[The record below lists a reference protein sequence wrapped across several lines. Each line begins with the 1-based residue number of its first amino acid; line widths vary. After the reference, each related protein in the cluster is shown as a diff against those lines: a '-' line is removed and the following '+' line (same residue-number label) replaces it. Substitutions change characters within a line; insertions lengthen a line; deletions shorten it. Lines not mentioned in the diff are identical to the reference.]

1 MGHAS
6 LLRLLQTFDSAFP
19 SGAFAFSNGLEVLN
33 QEIKLLEKIDLKDI
47 LLEQFLPR
55 WFEFDRFFIRKAF
68 EAGGN
73 IADLLELD
81 KKCHIQNSNAALA
94 ASSRRIGRSL
104 LSVHIKIG
112 TAGAFD
118 FWDASSK
125 LILNEQRGYQ
135 PIVIGLVGWGLQ
147 ISRKEVEI
155 GAVYGVLSSFFSAAV
170 RLGLMGA
177 IEAQGTISEVI
188 PEIDRMLE
196 DGPPDFAYSNAIL
209 SEIAASRHKD
219 LEISLFSN

>member
-47 LLEQFLPR
+47 LLEQFLSR
-55 WFEFDRFFIRKAF
+55 WFEFDRYFIRKAF
-68 EAGGN
+68 EADGK

-112 TAGAFD
+112 TAGAID
-118 FWDASSK
+118 FWDSSSK

-135 PIVIGLVGWGLQ
+135 PIVIGLVGWG
-147 ISRKEVEI
+147 S
-155 GAVYGVLSSFFSAAV
+155 
-170 RLGLMGA
+170 
-177 IEAQGTISEVI
+177 
-188 PEIDRMLE
+188 
-196 DGPPDFAYSNAIL
+196 
-209 SEIAASRHKD
+209 
-219 LEISLFSN
+219 